1 MIHLNDDQHPE
12 KVIELEPNE
21 EFISFVDQTQCTHN
35 ASIMVLLF
43 NKKNKMPYMRK
54 FTYCDPFEKKD
65 FESDDGWS
73 LNEEVKISNNV
84 VQKMKAIFFGET
96 MSMSLATSL
105 RAMINQE

>member
-1 MIHLNDDQHPE
+1 
-12 KVIELEPNE
+12 
-21 EFISFVDQTQCTHN
+21 
-35 ASIMVLLF
+35 
-43 NKKNKMPYMRK
+43 MRK

-105 RAMINQE
+105 RAMINQEQKINTPKKVFSVLRKDKEDKEKNPRLGLFI